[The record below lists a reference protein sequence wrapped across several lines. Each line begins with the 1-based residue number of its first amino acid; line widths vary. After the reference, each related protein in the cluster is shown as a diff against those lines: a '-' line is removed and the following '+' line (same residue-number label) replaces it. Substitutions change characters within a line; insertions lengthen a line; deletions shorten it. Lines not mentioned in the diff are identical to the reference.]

1 MRAGA
6 ATTASGPR
14 RLALLA
20 LARDSP
26 TPYLLGVT
34 LQPINPRTLGAPRGF
49 SHGMLAPAGGRLL
62 FVAGQTA
69 RDEDGNLHGGNQPQE
84 WEQCLRNV
92 AEVVRAA
99 GGGVRDIG
107 RLTIYVTD
115 RADYLAN
122 LTPIGRA
129 YRRVMGNHYPAMA
142 LVEVKGLV
150 DEGATVE
157 IEATAV
163 IPSHTSEGELR
174 PTDPPRAPDPLPE
187 SPAEE

>member
-1 MRAGA
+1 MAWD
-6 ATTASGPR
+6 S
-14 RLALLA
+14 LA
-20 LARDSP
+20 
-26 TPYLLGVT
+26 PYLPDVT
-34 LQPINPRTLGAPRGF
+34 LQPIDPQTLGAPRGY
-49 SHGMLAPAGGRLL
+49 SHGMLARAGGRLL

-69 RDEDGNLHGGNQPQE
+69 RDGEGNLHGGSQAEE
-84 WEQCLRNV
+84 WEQSLRNV

-99 GGGVRDIG
+99 GGGIRDIG

-122 LTPIGRA
+122 LTSIGRA
-129 YRRVMGNHYPAMA
+129 YRRVMGDHYPAMA

-163 IPSHTSEGELR
+163 IPESDE
-174 PTDPPRAPDPLPE
+174 DPEPE
-187 SPAEE
+187 P

>member
-1 MRAGA
+1 M
-6 ATTASGPR
+6 
-14 RLALLA
+14 
-20 LARDSP
+20 
-26 TPYLLGVT
+26 T
-34 LQPINPRTLGAPRGF
+34 LQPINPQALGAPRGY
-49 SHGMLAPAGGRLL
+49 SHGMLAPTAGRLL

-69 RDEDGNLHGGNQPQE
+69 RDGEGNLHGGSQAEE

-99 GGGVRDIG
+99 GGEVRDVG

-122 LTPIGRA
+122 LAPIGRA
-129 YRRVMGNHYPAMA
+129 YRRVMGDHYPAMA

-163 IPSHTSEGELR
+163 IPE
-174 PTDPPRAPDPLPE
+174 TDEDTEPE
-187 SPAEE
+187 P